1 MKGLWVLLL
10 LIFISALPVF
20 FAFLWYRRQGIFSSP
35 VWFLAALGAGAAA
48 VFTATLLQRFSLVI
62 GVFFPQGG
70 WPGLFFF
77 NVFIHI
83 AFMEELGRFI
93 VFFLFFR
100 LNRRLRTR
108 ASFAAGRENLE
119 NESPSFGTAAGLVAG
134 LGFAVIE
141 SASYGAADFNI
152 ALLRAF
158 TAAPLHGACGAR
170 IGTAAFTLSKQPG
183 RALFRLLSAVVIHGM
198 YDFIIINPMLPSALS
213 VLIAFAA
220 LAASCQ
226 EIRRGP
232 PPSSGSSG
240 DRASN
245 NFTPD

>member
-20 FAFLWYRRQGIFSSP
+20 FVFLWYRRRGIFSSP
-35 VWFLAALGAGAAA
+35 VWFLAALGAGAATIFA
-48 VFTATLLQRFSLVI
+48 AAFLQRFFLAR
-62 GVFFPQGG
+62 
-70 WPGLFFF
+70 GLFFPREEWPGPVF
-77 NVFIHI
+77 FYVFIHI
-83 AFMEELGRFI
+83 ALTEELGRFI
-93 VFFLFFR
+93 VLYLFFR
-100 LNRRLRTR
+100 LNRRLRAG
-108 ASFAAGRENLE
+108 ASFAAGHENPE

-141 SASYGAADFNI
+141 SAFYGSSDINI

-170 IGTAAFTLSKQPG
+170 IGTAAFTPLKQPG

-198 YDFIIINPMLPSALS
+198 YDFIIISPMLPSALS

-220 LAASCQ
+220 LAASFQ
-226 EIRRGP
+226 EIRRGL
-232 PPSSGSSG
+232 PPSPGSPG
-240 DRASN
+240 AGIE
-245 NFTPD
+245 